1 MADYMDDRVGF
12 VVASQPEPTHWPHD
26 PQKRIKTSWQRLDWS
41 SLHDQYLRSAELASS
56 HRAGY
61 EAMAASARSSHE
73 ELRQRRRGQLKHFD
87 VPSINSARPRSEL
100 LGGRRTRAA

>member
-26 PQKRIKTSWQRLDWS
+26 PQRRIETSWQRLDWS

-56 HRAGY
+56 SRAGY
-61 EAMAASARSSHE
+61 EAMAASAHRRMKNFASVDVVTNAFRRVVDQLGEAPLGALGWE
-73 ELRQRRRGQLKHFD
+73 ED
-87 VPSINSARPRSEL
+87 
-100 LGGRRTRAA
+100 RAA